1 MSSTNPVRVAI
12 VDDHAI
18 VRRGLSAILNT
29 SMELKLVGEAEDGQE
44 AIELCELAQPEVVL
58 MDLIMPGMDGIEA
71 TRAIHQRWPHIQ
83 VLVLTSFT
91 EKEMIQ
97 GALDA
102 GARGYL
108 LKNVKGRELVD
119 AILEVHQGGQT
130 IAQEARQTLRL
141 SEQLSMLEQEI
152 TEQPIST
159 LLLSESLNKRLPK
172 LFPNFQIQVLAF
184 PDQELYAYP
193 AQLNPPIPQ
202 EGWQWLRENGEMKI
216 IFQGELCPWG
226 GIQTWDQVLLLA
238 PIPGSGKGEP
248 IGGVSLL
255 SNALSPNIE
264 ELKESV
270 EALTAILSAALN
282 KEAIALT
289 ESGEKRASDELQM
302 AGKLQSRI
310 LPENPPQLEGWEITT
325 LLLPARETSGDFY
338 DFIPLSNNKW
348 GILIADVTDKGLGAA
363 VFMAMCSAL
372 IRTYAV
378 RFPTLPA
385 LTLSSVNDRIFTD
398 MRGGLFLTAFYG
410 ILEPHTGRLR
420 YVNAGHNPPIL
431 VGDQKGKPI
440 DKLARTGMALGVSE
454 DATWQQKMFK
464 FSPGDMLVMYTDG
477 ITEAHNRQGSLF
489 TETRLQNSIRNNRK
503 RSAPEMTQVILSE
516 INQFTQE
523 APDQDDMTLVVLS
536 RKD

>member
-1 MSSTNPVRVAI
+1 MSNTSPVRVAI

-29 SMELKLVGEAEDGQE
+29 NDQLKLVGEAEDGQE
-44 AIELCELAQPEVVL
+44 AIELCEHTQPEVVL
-58 MDLIMPGMDGIEA
+58 MDLIMPRMDGIEA
-71 TRAIHQRWPHIQ
+71 TRVIHKRWPHIQ

-108 LKNVKGRELVD
+108 LKNVKGRDLVD
-119 AILEVHQGGQT
+119 AILQVHQGGQT
-130 IAQEARQTLRL
+130 LAKEAKQTLHL

-152 TEQPIST
+152 DEQKIST
-159 LLLSESLNKRLPK
+159 ALLSESLNKRLPK
-172 LFPNFQIQVLAF
+172 LFPNFQIQVRIF
-184 PDQELYAYP
+184 PNQDLYTYP
-193 AQLNPPIPQ
+193 TQLQAPVPDL
-202 EGWQWLRENGEMKI
+202 GWDWLRAAGEMKL
-216 IFQGELCPWG
+216 FFHGEAFPWG
-226 GIQTWDQVLLLA
+226 GQQVWGQILLLK
-238 PIPGSGKGEP
+238 PIQGPEHAEP
-248 IGGVSLL
+248 IGGISLL
-255 SNALSPNIE
+255 SEEITPDIDDLTQSTDAL
-264 ELKESV
+264 
-270 EALTAILSAALN
+270 AAILASALDQGSVTA
-282 KEAIALT
+282 AQ
-289 ESGEKRASDELQM
+289 SDSKRASDELEM

-310 LPENPPQLEGWEITT
+310 LPENPPELEGWDLATQ
-325 LLLPARETSGDFY
+325 LLPARETSGDFY
-338 DFIPLSNNKW
+338 DFIPLANDKW

-378 RFPTLPA
+378 RFPNLPA
-385 LTLSSVNDRIFTD
+385 LALSSVNERIFTD

-431 VGDQKGKPI
+431 LSNQKGKPV

-454 DATWQQKMFK
+454 DATWQQKMLN
-464 FSPGDMLVMYTDG
+464 FSPGDVLVMYTDG
-477 ITEAHNRQGSLF
+477 ITEAHNREGAFFS
-489 TETRLQNSIRNNRK
+489 EARLQDSIHNHRH
-503 RSAPEMTQVILSE
+503 RSAAEILNTILGE
-516 INQFTQE
+516 VDRFTQE
-523 APDQDDMTLVVLS
+523 APDQDDMALVVLS